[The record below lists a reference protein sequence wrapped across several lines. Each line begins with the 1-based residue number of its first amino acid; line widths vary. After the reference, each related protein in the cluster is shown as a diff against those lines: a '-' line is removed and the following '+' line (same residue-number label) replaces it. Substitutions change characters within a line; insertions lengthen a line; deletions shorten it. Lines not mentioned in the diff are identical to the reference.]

1 MPKYSEL
8 IKEEKENPQQ
18 VFNKTHKCPKCGHCS
33 YEGWTK
39 STEGEFEDFYYSS
52 GLDLVGNSKNAT
64 IIIKK

>member
-39 STEGEFEDFYYSS
+39 STEGEFEDDREINN
-52 GLDLVGNSKNAT
+52 LLK
-64 IIIKK
+64 